1 MVSVPSTTA
10 STGRFAE
17 PTIFSAI
24 LNASADIVKD
34 QLILKDVGTIPQSTT

>member
-1 MVSVPSTTA
+1 MVSVPFTTG
-10 STGRFAE
+10 STGRFPE

-34 QLILKDVGTIPQSTT
+34 ELIPKDVGTIPPSTT